1 MFNLQDKSAY
11 NDDDFG
17 DSDNEAEPD
26 AYLARVKAEGQERE
40 SDDDGGDSDESTDD
54 DFNPDAEKV
63 EDVADEYDS
72 NVETTSDS
80 DADSDDSGRD
90 KKKKEKK
97 KKEKKKDHK
106 EKSGSVSAIYSI
118 ALGQLTK
125 LIFLHLFVVKVQKEE
140 QR

>member
-1 MFNLQDKSAY
+1 MDIILFHLQDKNAY
-11 NDDDFG
+11 NDEDFG

-80 DADSDDSGRD
+80 DADSDDSGREKK

-97 KKEKKKDHK
+97 EKKKNHK
-106 EKSGSVSAIYSI
+106 EKSSSVSIIHCIVSC
-118 ALGQLTK
+118 
-125 LIFLHLFVVKVQKEE
+125 
-140 QR
+140 

>member
-1 MFNLQDKSAY
+1 MFHLQDKNAY
-11 NDDDFG
+11 NEDDFG
-17 DSDNEAEPD
+17 DSDNEVEPD

-80 DADSDDSGRD
+80 DADSDDSGREKK

-97 KKEKKKDHK
+97 EKKK
-106 EKSGSVSAIYSI
+106 EKSGSVSPIYRI
-118 ALGQLTK
+118 ALLS
-125 LIFLHLFVVKVQKEE
+125 IVE
-140 QR
+140 